1 MAIGLAGAGIPV
13 LPGLPVVYLGYIVY
27 GIGTH
32 WRDYG
37 WGIMTLMGVVTVMVL
52 LLDYLAG
59 AAGARK
65 FGASRAGMWCSV
77 LGAIVGLIFFNIPGL
92 ILGPFV
98 GAVVGELAVGRSLDD
113 AFRSGWGAFLGFV
126 AGGIFKFFM
135 ALLMIAVFLV
145 LVLA

>member
-1 MAIGLAGAGIPV
+1 MAIGLVGAVIPV

-27 GIGTH
+27 GIGTD

-37 WGIMTLMGVVTVMVL
+37 WGVMTLMGVVTVMVL

>member
-1 MAIGLAGAGIPV
+1 MAIGLAGAVIPV
-13 LPGLPVVYLGYIVY
+13 LPGLPVVYLGYAVY
-27 GIGTH
+27 GFGTG
-32 WRDYG
+32 WSDYG
-37 WGIMTLMGVVTVMVL
+37 WGVMTLMGVATVMVL

-59 AAGARK
+59 AAGAHR
-65 FGASRAGMWCSV
+65 FGASRMGMWCSV
-77 LGAIVGLIFFNIPGL
+77 LGAIVGLIFFNLPGL

-98 GAVVGELAVGRSLDD
+98 GAVFGELAVGRSLDD

-145 LVLA
+145 LVLT